1 MQHTRQVRNLTADL
15 FFKMDIK
22 KDLRSS
28 FVNLVV
34 NDPFKVTLKCKDC
47 TMAMPDLLEHF
58 WLIRS
63 T

>member
-1 MQHTRQVRNLTADL
+1 MNAYKTSKTNNL